1 MDLATTYCPNRRD
14 IEEHICVLTSRL
26 VSLSEKLLKAIGK
39 GHLAF
44 LALQDE
50 CRTTRH
56 AIAESNQSL
65 RDHRRDHGC

>member
-14 IEEHICVLTSRL
+14 IEEHIWVLTSRL
-26 VSLSEKLLKAIGK
+26 VSLSEHLLRTIGK
-39 GHLAF
+39 DHLAF
-44 LALQDE
+44 LALQQE
-50 CRTTRH
+50 CHTTRD